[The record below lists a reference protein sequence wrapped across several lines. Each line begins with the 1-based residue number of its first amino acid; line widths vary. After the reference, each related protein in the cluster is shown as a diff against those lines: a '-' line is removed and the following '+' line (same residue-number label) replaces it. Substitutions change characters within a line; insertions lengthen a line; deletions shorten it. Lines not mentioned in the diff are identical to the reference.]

1 MAKSSRKVALIT
13 GSASGVGAATARLLA
28 GRGYNV
34 VINYSKSEAEAHA
47 VAEDCRKAGAEA
59 LVCRADVSADA
70 DCRRMVDETVAKWG
84 RIDVL
89 VNSAGWTKFVHHA
102 DLEGLS
108 SEDFLRTLQINLLGP
123 FQMVRAAQPHLKA
136 AGNAAVVNVSS
147 VAGIN
152 AGGSSI
158 AYSTSKAGLNNLT
171 AALARVLGP
180 EIRVNAVCPAFIAG
194 RWLVNGMGQER
205 YDAYKANLE
214 KTAPLRHAT
223 QPEEVAEH
231 ILWFIEGAK
240 LVTGQVLVTDC
251 GFSLGQAPAHS
262 AAGAEKNR
270 EAAKAR

>member
-28 GRGYNV
+28 SRGYNV
-34 VINYSKSEAEAHA
+34 VINYTKSEAEAHK
-47 VAEDCRKAGAEA
+47 VADDCRKAGAET
-59 LVCRADVSADA
+59 LVCRADVSSDA
-70 DCRRMVDETVAKWG
+70 DCRRIVDETVAKWD
-84 RIDVL
+84 RIDAL

-136 AGNAAVVNVSS
+136 SGNAAVVNVSS

-194 RWLVNGMGQER
+194 RWLVNGMGQDR
-205 YDAYKANLE
+205 YDAYKTNLE

-231 ILWFIEGAK
+231 ILWFIEGAR

-251 GFSLGQAPAHS
+251 GFTLGAAPAHS

-270 EAAKAR
+270 EAQKPS